1 MEVKWT
7 YRFREQTSQNFPLKL
22 PDEMS
27 KYVYYSNI
35 KNNKKESLLSANKT
49 SKKE

>member
-27 KYVYYSNI
+27 KYVYSSNI
-35 KNNKKESLLSANKT
+35 KNNKKESLLSA
-49 SKKE
+49 KKLF